1 MKSALVFARV
11 LDALY
16 IELSNDIWIRSFWF
30 RFKWSSV
37 SSSWGIAKV
46 VLIQFNGISFLTIG
60 LIIYNGLW
68 NLRLIS
74 NFCRWLEFR
83 ASFVM
88 IVAKASLFLEL
99 HFVKSLRFVTLT
111 AEVDFPFMV
120 IPSIDAL
127 FFGFLVF
134 VAQTTRSF
142 VFQIIFPLC
151 STTFA
156 ASNLSFTLWWNTN
169 LSVLDLLIGC
179 LFDLLHTIFEA
190 FFLRFYLKL

>member
-37 SSSWGIAKV
+37 SSSRGIAKV

-74 NFCRWLEFR
+74 NFCRWLEFC

-127 FFGFLVF
+127 FFAFWCLLHN
-134 VAQTTRSF
+134 
-142 VFQIIFPLC
+142 PL
-151 STTFA
+151 A
-156 ASNLSFTLWWNTN
+156 PLSFK
-169 LSVLDLLIGC
+169 LSFLCVAPHLLQVICRLLFGGILIC
-179 LFDLLHTIFEA
+179 LS
-190 FFLRFYLKL
+190 